1 MSGLATFFID
11 FFNLCQLV
19 LSVIGGII
27 IVWGGFLAIRKMI
40 MLTFC
45 KKAEGDTCKEMGAV
59 WHILEGYV
67 MSALGFI
74 IAAAVLMIVSGGGLM
89 AAAYFG
95 ALVLIRA
102 FMSYFLCMKREDCK
116 TKK

>member
-1 MSGLATFFID
+1 MSGLITFFTD
-11 FFNLCQLV
+11 FFNLCQLG
-19 LSVIGGII
+19 LHVIAGII
-27 IVWGGFLAIRKMI
+27 IVWGGFLAIRKII
-40 MLTFC
+40 MLTFS
-45 KKAEGDTCKEMGAV
+45 KKAEGDVCKDMGAV

-89 AAAYFG
+89 AAAYFA
-95 ALVLIRA
+95 ALVLTRA
-102 FMSYFLCMKREDCK
+102 FMSYFLCMKREDGK